1 MSRLTVGDLIAMDQL
16 GCAAVAGVAGL
27 DRRIV
32 WAHTSEL
39 DPWDWLGADELLMTA
54 GLCVPPDEPAQ
65 CTFVERLHEKG
76 LAGVIIGDDATAPP
90 LTAAMLAVAD
100 RLGFPILRCSHTT
113 PFAAIGRTVALASQ
127 SVQVSRVAR
136 LSRLYEHA
144 RSTSLAE
151 TSLLVRLSRELRYT
165 LHVVDVEYGTEVLPT
180 DNALSDKTIRAL
192 AARVAG
198 TLDRLPAHLTL
209 MDGADYVMTAHALP
223 THRKCMLVMEG
234 SPATDVDA
242 FALLHVRTLIGV
254 EVEKVTREREHADEA
269 GEGLLRRILAGTDAA
284 EAVTP
289 LLEQFDLAEPE
300 WTVLSFGTDFLPAA
314 RTITGD
320 RGVPHVTGTL
330 DEHAYML
337 IPTGRSPETIDV
349 LSGRTRAMGV
359 SPSATTIGQISD
371 SARQAGWAL
380 DTARSTGVPVTRYST
395 DAPLF
400 VPRTLT
406 DARHA
411 TDAILGDLLL
421 YDRGHESHL
430 VETLETFLTH
440 NRSWTV
446 TAEQLGI
453 HRQSLAFRLRKIES
467 VTGRDLKASS
477 DIAMLWLA
485 LRARAH
491 ASALTD

>member
-359 SPSATTIGQISD
+359 SPPATTIGQISD

-467 VTGRDLKASS
+467 VTGRNLKASS

>member
-1 MSRLTVGDLIAMDQL
+1 MSRLTAGDLIAMDQL
-16 GCAAVAGVAGL
+16 GCAAVAGREGL

-39 DPWDWLGADELLMTA
+39 DPWEWLGADELLMTA
-54 GLCVPPDEPAQ
+54 GLCVPSDEQAQ

-76 LAGVIIGDDATAPP
+76 LAGVVIGDNATAPP
-90 LTAAMLAVAD
+90 LTAAMLATAD
-100 RLGFPILRCSHTT
+100 RLNFPLLRCSHTT

-151 TSLLVRLSRELRYT
+151 TSLLVGLSRELRYT
-165 LHVVDVEYGTEVLPT
+165 LHVVDVEHGTDVLPT
-180 DNALSDKTIRAL
+180 DGALSDAAIRSL
-192 AARVAG
+192 SSSVAG

-209 MDGADYVMTAHALP
+209 EEGADYVMTAHALP

-254 EVEKVTREREHADEA
+254 EVEKVTREREYADQI
-269 GEGLLRRILAGTDAA
+269 GGGLLQKILAGSAA
-284 EAVTP
+284 TEAVTP
-289 LLEQFDLAEPE
+289 LLEEFDLAGTE
-300 WTVLSFGTDFLPAA
+300 WTVLSFGTDVLPAA
-314 RTITGD
+314 RTIAGD
-320 RGVPHVTGTL
+320 RGVPNVSTVL
-330 DEHAYML
+330 DDRAYML
-337 IPTGRSPETIDV
+337 LPTGRSAETVDL
-349 LSGRTRAMGV
+349 LSRTARAMGV
-359 SPSATTIGQISD
+359 SPSAATIGEVSD
-371 SARQAGWAL
+371 SARQASWAL
-380 DTARSTGVPVTRYST
+380 DTARSTGVPVARYST

-400 VPRTLT
+400 VPRTLA
-406 DARHA
+406 DARDA
-411 TDAILGDLLL
+411 TDAILGELLL
-421 YDRGHESHL
+421 YDQGHESNL
-430 VETLETFLTH
+430 VETLETFLVN

-446 TAEQLGI
+446 TADRLGI

-467 VTGRDLKASS
+467 VTGRNLKASS

-491 ASALTD
+491 TISPAD

>member
-16 GCAAVAGVAGL
+16 GCTAVAGMEGL

-54 GLCVPPDEPAQ
+54 GLCVPSDEQAQ
-65 CTFVERLHEKG
+65 CRFVERLYEKG

-90 LTAAMLAVAD
+90 LTGAMVSVAD
-100 RLGFPILRCSHTT
+100 RLKFPILRCSHTT

-151 TSLLVRLSRELRYT
+151 TSLLERLSRELGYT
-165 LHVVDVEYGTEVLPT
+165 LHVVDVEYSTDVLPT
-180 DNALSDKTIRAL
+180 DTALSETAIASL
-192 AARVAG
+192 ASNVAG
-198 TLDRLPAHLTL
+198 TLERLPAHLTL
-209 MDGADYVMTAHALP
+209 VEGANYVMTAHALP

-242 FALLHVRTLIGV
+242 FALLHVRSLIGV
-254 EVEKVTREREHADEA
+254 EVEKVTREREYANET
-269 GEGLLRRILAGTDAA
+269 GEHLLQRILAGSDAT
-284 EAVTP
+284 ETVTP
-289 LLEQFDLAEPE
+289 LLEQFDLAGAE

-314 RTITGD
+314 RTIAGD
-320 RGVPHVTGTL
+320 RRIPNVTAAL

-337 IPTGRSPETIDV
+337 LPTARSTETID
-349 LSGRTRAMGV
+349 LLGGKTGSIGV
-359 SPSATTIGQISD
+359 SPSATTIGEISD
-371 SARQAGWAL
+371 SARQASWAL
-380 DTARSTGVPVTRYST
+380 DTARSTGVPVARYSI

-411 TDAILGDLLL
+411 TDAILGELLL
-421 YDRGHESHL
+421 YDQGHESNL
-430 VETLETFLTH
+430 VETLETFLAN

-446 TAEQLGI
+446 TADRLGI
-453 HRQSLAFRLRKIES
+453 HRQSLVFRLRKIET
-467 VTGRDLKASS
+467 VTGRNLKASS

-491 ASALTD
+491 AISLAD